1 MSRFNPRGGD
11 ADPNDNGGDRRG
23 FASHLARM
31 SVHAHPLS
39 IVARHAAAVG
49 AKAGRAAGYGE
60 ADTKKQ
66 HWATRYSLL
75 HHVVR
80 KAEKFS
86 ASSNDAAK
94 RSINGVFGKH
104 SVASRVMKATNLT
117 RHAGGAHTEA
127 VKAHKAA
134 KAGGGGGGTGKGPGQ
149 NHSKSNGR
157 FI

>member
-1 MSRFNPRGGD
+1 MSRFDPRGGD

-23 FASHLARM
+23 FASHAARLA
-31 SVHAHPLS
+31 VHAHPLS
-39 IVARHAAAVG
+39 IVARHAAALG

-60 ADTKKQ
+60 SDPKKQ
-66 HWATRYSLL
+66 HWATRYALM

-80 KAEKFS
+80 AAEKFS
-86 ASSNDAAK
+86 ASGNDGAK

-104 SVASRVMKATNLT
+104 SVASRAMKAVNLT

-134 KAGGGGGGTGKGPGQ
+134 KKAGGGGSGGGGGGVHHSSTNGQ
-149 NHSKSNGR
+149 